1 MTFHQ
6 CAREKEIAE
15 LLRLGHWP
23 DASSAELRAHV
34 AGCRACSDFVLVTRT
49 FRTAHEGTLPRRPF
63 QAAGVLWWRAQLRRQ
78 NAAVERINKPIVGAQ
93 IFALAVTVLLG
104 VGFAVFQAT
113 QGVGWLA
120 WFEGFA
126 QPQTSYVD
134 ALRSFASAVS
144 GWGIG
149 LSVAGGAALVLL
161 SGVVLY
167 LATDRQ

>member
-34 AGCRACSDFVLVTRT
+34 AGCRGCSDFVLVTRT
-49 FRTAHEGTLPRRPF
+49 FRAAQEAALPRRPF

-93 IFALAVTVLLG
+93 IFALAVTMLLG

-113 QGVGWLA
+113 QGFGWLA

-126 QPQTSYVD
+126 PSGSYVD
-134 ALRSFASAVS
+134 ALQSFASAVS